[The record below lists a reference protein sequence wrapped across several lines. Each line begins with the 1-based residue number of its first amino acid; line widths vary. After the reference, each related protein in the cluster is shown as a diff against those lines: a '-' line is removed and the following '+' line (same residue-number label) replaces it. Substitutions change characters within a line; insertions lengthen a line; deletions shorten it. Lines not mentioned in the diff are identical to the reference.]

1 MGEGRERQRRVA
13 LLWRLLKGE
22 EHHEDS
28 NHRNDRI
35 LDGSCRLGI
44 LGMVR
49 GHVRRSRRVG
59 DSGKEGLS
67 HGQFAEDK
75 GIHFDEHG
83 HILNAAVIVIRHPE
97 RKVTVMTNDGG
108 VS

>member
-1 MGEGRERQRRVA
+1 MDARLYTLSELADIDIDLWVNAMGELADRHGDEIDGF
-13 LLWRLLKGE
+13 K
-22 EHHEDS
+22 DD
-28 NHRNDRI
+28 RNN
-35 LDGSCRLGI
+35 CPAEYEAEF
-44 LGMVR
+44 V
-49 GHVRRSRRVG
+49 
-59 DSGKEGLS
+59 
-67 HGQFAEDK
+67 QFAEDK